1 MLGSIETLSAI
12 YVILSIV
19 ATIQT
24 LRKRRSAFIIGLV
37 SQLFMIAIITIDP
50 KLFWF
55 AIQTLMYGAVNIA
68 GLFSPSWKKD
78 PWW

>member
-19 ATIQT
+19 ATVQT

-37 SQLFMIAIITIDP
+37 SQLFMIAIIAIDP

-55 AIQTLMYGAVNIA
+55 ALQTIMYGAVNIA
-68 GLFSPSWKKD
+68 GLFSKAWRKD

>member
-12 YVILSIV
+12 YVILSIA
-19 ATIQT
+19 ATIQV

-37 SQLFMIAIITIDP
+37 SQLFMIAIIAIDP

-55 AIQTLMYGAVNIA
+55 AVQTVMYGGVNVA
-68 GLFSPSWKKD
+68 GLFSKSWRKD

>member
-19 ATIQT
+19 ATVQT
-24 LRKRRSAFIIGLV
+24 LRKRRSAFVIGLI
-37 SQLFMIAIITIDP
+37 SQLFMIAIIAIDP
-50 KLFWF
+50 KLVWF
-55 AIQTLMYGAVNIA
+55 ALQTILYGIVNIL

>member
-19 ATIQT
+19 ATVQT
-24 LRKRRSAFIIGLV
+24 LRKRRSAFVIGLV
-37 SQLFMIAIITIDP
+37 SQLFMIAIIAIDP
-50 KLFWF
+50 KLVWF
-55 AIQTLMYGAVNIA
+55 AVQTIMYGAVNIA
-68 GLFSPSWKKD
+68 GLFSKSWRKD

>member
-12 YVILSIV
+12 YVVLSIV
-19 ATIQT
+19 ATVQT
-24 LRKRRSAFIIGLV
+24 LRKRRSAFVIGLV
-37 SQLFMIAIITIDP
+37 SQIFMVAIIAIDP

-55 AIQTLMYGAVNIA
+55 AIQTIIYGAVNVA
-68 GLFSPSWKKD
+68 GLFSKNWKKD